1 MLEGFNPS
9 PRVGERR
16 ILGRKSL
23 GYEEEEGGWCG
34 AKRDSL
40 LVSSARAL
48 GGLIGSSPEM
58 KRREKKKK

>member
-16 ILGRKSL
+16 VLGRKSL
-23 GYEEEEGGWCG
+23 GYEEEEEDGAGG
-34 AKRDSL
+34 KRDCL

-58 KRREKKKK
+58 KRSEKKKK